1 VHLAAIV
8 AHALFGAAAL
18 VTGVVALERGPRF
31 LGVYLGCVIA
41 MLASLGLAFAAEWAE
56 LDGPTRWLFAGLSG
70 IGVVVLVR
78 AVEAWRVRPG
88 PGQVPTRR
96 FRSAVGFTVVALTD
110 AFLVVTVLDLGAP
123 TWAVV
128 ATGIGVAVAGHF
140 VLEARLAA
148 LERGSRSSLSS

>member
-8 AHALFGAAAL
+8 AHALSGAAAL
-18 VTGVVALERGPRF
+18 LTGVVAFERGSRV
-31 LGVYLGCVIA
+31 LAVYLGCVIA
-41 MLASLGLAFAAEWAE
+41 MLASLGLAFAAEWGE
-56 LDGPTRWLFAGLSG
+56 LDAPTRWVFTGLSG

-78 AVEAWRVRPG
+78 AIEAWRARPG
-88 PGQVPTRR
+88 SGEVPTRR

-148 LERGSRSSLSS
+148 LESSPSS